1 MMVNRSSVHVE
12 PRENGWAVVRE
23 GSERATSVHRT
34 QSEAAKEGRD
44 VARRDKTEFFLHAQD
59 GRIREHNSYRER
71 PRPAEETAT
80 DQTAGPLDTVT
91 GAVGQLT
98 ERASGTVGALG
109 AAARGA
115 AGRPARETAGASR
128 SEEHT

>member
-1 MMVNRSSVHVE
+1 MVNRSSVHVE

-23 GSERATSVHRT
+23 GSERATSVPRT

-59 GRIREHNSYRER
+59 GRIREHNSYRVG

-80 DQTAGPLDTVT
+80 DQTAGPLDAVT
-91 GAVGQLT
+91 GAV
-98 ERASGTVGALG
+98 V
-109 AAARGA
+109 
-115 AGRPARETAGASR
+115 R
-128 SEEHT
+128 SPKEQAPPSEP